1 MRKLSRNSKDGIIGF
16 AIGDAMG
23 VPVEFCIREKLM
35 ENPLTK
41 MVGFGSHDVPKGSWS
56 DDTSMTLATMDS
68 IIEKEKIDIYDIAD
82 KFLKWANEYKYT
94 PSDKVFDIGRTVLR
108 ALAICELDIKNAI
121 SSGGNDEMSNGNG
134 SLMRMMPIIYYCYY
148 NQSKDIEVFEIV
160 KQVST
165 ITHAHDISIMGCY
178 IYVQYG
184 IKLLQCLDKNKSYK
198 YIQNLD
204 YSMFDTNTINKYN
217 RIIKNNISKY
227 DLSEIS
233 SRGYVVDTLEA
244 TLWIFLNTESYN
256 HAVIGAINLGNDT
269 DTVGACTGGLAGI
282 LYGIEEINIDW
293 KIDLIKY
300 NYIKELCEKFDNIM
314 QKLFYEHNNTLPDY
328 FDRKKAI
335 GKIKILKGDITDCKV
350 DCVVNAANESL
361 LGGGGVDGAIH
372 LKAGNEL
379 LEKCKELN
387 GCKSG
392 ESKITKGYKMNSKYI
407 IHTVA
412 PKWYDNSVKN
422 KEKILENCYKNSLEL
437 ATDFNI
443 KTIAFPC
450 IGMGV
455 YACPLEIGCKVA
467 IDTVLEIMQKLK
479 IDEQYEFDE
488 IVLVCYGDDEF
499 NVYKKYIDSLT

>member
-16 AIGDAMG
+16 AIGDALG
-23 VPVEFCIREKLM
+23 VPVEFINRKELLKSPVTQML
-35 ENPLTK
+35 EY
-41 MVGFGSHDVPKGSWS
+41 GSHKVPKGCWS
-56 DDTSMTLATMDS
+56 DDTSMTLATMES
-68 IIEKEKIDIYDIAD
+68 IINNKIINTNDIAD
-82 KFLKWANEYKYT
+82 KFLNWFRNAEYT
-94 PSDKVFDIGRTVLR
+94 ATGEVFDIGRTTIQG
-108 ALAICELDIKNAI
+108 LAKYELKLNKA
-121 SSGGNDEMSNGNG
+121 SECGENDEYSNGNG
-134 SLMRMMPIIYYCYY
+134 SLMRMLPIAYYCF
-148 NQSKDIEVFEIV
+148 SKDLKEDEILKIV
-160 KQVST
+160 NDVSS
-165 ITHAHDISIMGCY
+165 ITHKHEVSVLGCY
-178 IYVQYG
+178 IYVLFAIELLKGKSLKEAYETIRKLSYTKFSSN
-184 IKLLQCLDKNKSYK
+184 IKDKYKRILNK
-198 YIQNLD
+198 D
-204 YSMFDTNTINKYN
+204 
-217 RIIKNNISKY
+217 ISKY
-227 DLSEIS
+227 KLDEIKS
-233 SRGYVVDTLEA
+233 TGYVVDTLEA
-244 TLWIFLNTESYN
+244 VIWVLLNTKNYN
-256 HAVIGAINLGNDT
+256 QAVIGAVNLGDDT
-269 DTVGACTGGLAGI
+269 DTVGACVGGLAGI

-314 QKLFYEHNNTLPDY
+314 QRLFYEHNNILPDY
-328 FDRKKAI
+328 FDRKKVI

>member
-1 MRKLSRNSKDGIIGF
+1 M
-16 AIGDAMG
+16 
-23 VPVEFCIREKLM
+23 
-35 ENPLTK
+35 
-41 MVGFGSHDVPKGSWS
+41 
-56 DDTSMTLATMDS
+56 
-68 IIEKEKIDIYDIAD
+68 
-82 KFLKWANEYKYT
+82 
-94 PSDKVFDIGRTVLR
+94 
-108 ALAICELDIKNAI
+108 
-121 SSGGNDEMSNGNG
+121 
-134 SLMRMMPIIYYCYY
+134 
-148 NQSKDIEVFEIV
+148 
-160 KQVST
+160 
-165 ITHAHDISIMGCY
+165 
-178 IYVQYG
+178 
-184 IKLLQCLDKNKSYK
+184 
-198 YIQNLD
+198 
-204 YSMFDTNTINKYN
+204 
-217 RIIKNNISKY
+217 
-227 DLSEIS
+227 
-233 SRGYVVDTLEA
+233 
-244 TLWIFLNTESYN
+244 
-256 HAVIGAINLGNDT
+256 
-269 DTVGACTGGLAGI
+269 
-282 LYGIEEINIDW
+282 YGIEEINIDW

-314 QKLFYEHNNTLPDY
+314 QRLFYEHNNILPDY
-328 FDRKKAI
+328 FDRKKVI